1 MLQTFF
7 AILSVSLGTGQ
18 IGIANSEPPADLV
31 GRWLMEG
38 TSPAASER
46 CGARSVKAELL
57 ITKKI
62 TARAYRG
69 TINSQETYE
78 NCPGTRTLTS
88 GLTLRVRDNAI
99 SIEYDED
106 GWHKDSLLLQGDT
119 MIGADKGGTQTTW
132 TKQLEDLNTEPEIDL
147 AALDEYLASLA
158 PEYTKALRSEFGATM
173 LQNLR
178 RTGLSREESIEV
190 ATNTLD
196 RMTECVLGLVRDEVL
211 AKSIPVE
218 TLKRDP
224 GAVKMLKPAEVDY
237 RKVPCVHDA
246 ASNAGVMIY

>member
-1 MLQTFF
+1 MLQAFL
-7 AILSVSLGTGQ
+7 ISLSVALSAAQ

-31 GRWLMEG
+31 GRWSMEG
-38 TSPAASER
+38 TIPDASER
-46 CGARSVKAELL
+46 CGARTVKAEML

-69 TINSQETYE
+69 KISSQETYE
-78 NCPGTRTLTS
+78 NCPGTRSNAS
-88 GLTLRVRDNAI
+88 GLTLRVRDNAV
-99 SIEYDED
+99 SIEYDEE

-119 MIGADKGGTQTTW
+119 MHGADATGTQTTW
-132 TKQLEDLNTEPEIDL
+132 TRQAVAASTVPAVDLEE
-147 AALDEYLASLA
+147 LDSYLDSLA
-158 PEYTKALRSEFGATM
+158 PAYTKALRAQFGAKM

-178 RTGLSREESIEV
+178 RTGLTRDESIEV

-196 RMTECVLGLVRDEVL
+196 RMSECILGMVRNEVL

-218 TLKRDP
+218 TLRRDP
-224 GAVKMLKPAEVDY
+224 DAVSMLRPEEVDY
-237 RKVPCVHDA
+237 RKIPCVHDA